1 LVFVDDFEKINL
13 KNSCTKSKE
22 DKAVE
27 LTTSNAIVILGSSFV
42 GSLAFTYSDSF
53 WFNAVEAE
61 VYAMAS
67 LFISLL
73 FLVRFTL
80 GTRHGLPRGNRW
92 LLIISLLDCLL
103 EYTSWLF

>member
-1 LVFVDDFEKINL
+1 LFRVSLYYSCFVFVDDFEKLI

-42 GSLAFTYSDSF
+42 GSLALPILIV

-67 LFISLL
+67 FISL
-73 FLVRFTL
+73 FWL
-80 GTRHGLPRGNRW
+80 GLRW
-92 LLIISLLDCLL
+92 EQDMDSP
-103 EYTSWLF
+103 

>member
-1 LVFVDDFEKINL
+1 LVFVDDFEKLISRIAAPNQ
-13 KNSCTKSKE
+13 KE

-53 WFNAVEAE
+53 GLMLWKQ

-73 FLVRFTL
+73 FWL
-80 GTRHGLPRGNRW
+80 GLRW
-92 LLIISLLDCLL
+92 EQDMDSLEETDG
-103 EYTSWLF
+103 Y